1 MADVVISKDDDD
13 VLEMSSIDLSDNEI
27 EIKRK
32 THKPSSKK
40 PKPPQR
46 MFKPPPKPPQ
56 QTPRPM
62 FRQQPREDIDD
73 NTFEMFSNP
82 QKTMPKT
89 FEQQHDDAASVSEM
103 SSIPD
108 DVNDAGEEG
117 GEYEELKPSPGFGT
131 LDEERHDLLYKL
143 HRLEEKGYK
152 LSKKYNINSDIVEM
166 RAEIHRVKK
175 DAELKGSLK
184 FSRRML
190 MACVSGIEFLNKT
203 YDPFKL
209 ELNGWSENVMENLND
224 GDYDN
229 VFERLHEKYSGR
241 VNAPPEIELML
252 SLTGSALMFHITS
265 SMFKNMPSM
274 GADPAMMRNIVK
286 SMTKPQASRGD
297 GDGGD
302 DGGGGMP
309 DLSSMFNAFQPPQ
322 SSRAT
327 NPPIQEEDSVMS
339 DDSASPSDIQ
349 SSNPSVR
356 NVAVSEGG
364 ALGGRRRGRKSK
376 IVMSKDNTI
385 NI

>member
-13 VLEMSSIDLSDNEI
+13 IMEMSSIDMSDNEV

-32 THKPSSKK
+32 TNRRKSAKPVK
-40 PKPPQR
+40 PAKPTSR
-46 MFKPPPKPPQ
+46 MFKPALK
-56 QTPRPM
+56 PRPT
-62 FRQQPREDIDD
+62 FRAPTQQPREDIDD

-82 QKTMPKT
+82 QKTIPRT
-89 FEQQHDDAASVSEM
+89 FESQQQDDDAESMSAM
-103 SSIPD
+103 SSIPED
-108 DVNDAGEEG
+108 MNDAAEDF
-117 GEYEELKPSPGFGT
+117 EELKPSPGFGT
-131 LDEERHDLLYKL
+131 LEEEKQDLLYKL

-152 LSKKYNINSDIVEM
+152 LTKKFNVNSDIVEM
-166 RAEIHRVKK
+166 RAEIHKVKK

-190 MACVSGIEFLNKT
+190 MACVSGMEFLNKT

-229 VFERLHEKYSGR
+229 VFERLHEKYSGK

-252 SLTGSALMFHITS
+252 GLTGSALMFHITS

-274 GADPAMMRNIVK
+274 GADPAAMRNMVK
-286 SMTKPQASRGD
+286 NMTKAQAQPGSA
-297 GDGGD
+297 
-302 DGGGGMP
+302 GGMP
-309 DLSSMFNAFQPPQ
+309 DISSMFNAFQPPQ
-322 SSRAT
+322 SSRAE
-327 NPPIQEEDSVMS
+327 NPPIQEEDSFMS
-339 DDSASPSDIQ
+339 DDSAGPSDMN

-376 IVMSKDNTI
+376 IIMSKDNTI
-385 NI
+385 DI

>member
-27 EIKRK
+27 ELKRK
-32 THKPSSKK
+32 SNKTTRKK

-46 MFKPPPKPPQ
+46 MFKPTPKPQ
-56 QTPRPM
+56 QRPA
-62 FRQQPREDIDD
+62 FRQQPQPREDIED

-89 FEQQHDDAASVSEM
+89 FEQQHDDVASISEM

-108 DVNDAGEEG
+108 DVNEEG

-131 LDEERHDLLYKL
+131 IDEERQDLLYKL

-252 SLTGSALMFHITS
+252 GLTGSALMFHITS

-286 SMTKPQASRGD
+286 NMAKAQTQGD
-297 GDGGD
+297 NDDSPSGGM
-302 DGGGGMP
+302 GGMP
-309 DLSSMFNAFQPPQ
+309 DISSMFNAFQPPQ
-322 SSRAT
+322 SSRAM

>member
-13 VLEMSSIDLSDNEI
+13 ILEMSSIDISDNEV

-32 THKPSSKK
+32 TNRTKPQKPSKP
-40 PKPPQR
+40 PKPPKR
-46 MFKPPPKPPQ
+46 MFKPALKS
-56 QTPRPM
+56 RPT
-62 FRQQPREDIDD
+62 FREQPREDIDD

-82 QKTMPKT
+82 QKTIPRT
-89 FEQQHDDAASVSEM
+89 FESRQQEDDVESMSAM
-103 SSIPD
+103 SSVPD
-108 DVNDAGEEG
+108 DMNEATDDF
-117 GEYEELKPSPGFGT
+117 EELKPSPGFGT
-131 LDEERHDLLYKL
+131 LEEEKQDLLYKL
-143 HRLEEKGYK
+143 HRLEERGYK
-152 LSKKYNINSDIVEM
+152 LTKKFNVNSDIVEM
-166 RAEIHRVKK
+166 RAEIHKVKK

-229 VFERLHEKYSGR
+229 VFERLHEKYSGK

-252 SLTGSALMFHITS
+252 GLTGSALMFHITS

-274 GADPAMMRNIVK
+274 GADPAVMRNMVK
-286 SMTKPQASRGD
+286 NMTKPQSDNDA
-297 GDGGD
+297 GGM
-302 DGGGGMP
+302 GGMGGMP
-309 DLSSMFNAFQPPQ
+309 DISSMFNAFQPPQ

-327 NPPIQEEDSVMS
+327 NPPIQEEESFMS
-339 DDSASPSDIQ
+339 DDSAGPSDMN
-349 SSNPSVR
+349 SSDPSVR

-376 IVMSKDNTI
+376 IIMSKDNTI
-385 NI
+385 DI